1 MHTVPALPSTSVDFL
16 SPVTRNDRRQKTA
29 KPRHI
34 LVVDSH
40 DPAWI
45 SSPSACPSN
54 DWNIVWVSNA
64 VEAYHAAARQ
74 PLDLAIVSSELPSE
88 SGWLVAAKLKFRIT
102 PPRIWLMASRFDR
115 KEAKFASEVGAERY
129 LSRENLPDCL
139 AIELSG
145 GDAFATSQNK
155 TARRSECGIDLV

>member
-1 MHTVPALPSTSVDFL
+1 MHMLPALPSTSVDFQSL
-16 SPVTRNDRRQKTA
+16 ASRDDRRLKAA

-34 LVVDSH
+34 LVVDPH
-40 DPAWI
+40 ALAWI
-45 SSPSACPSN
+45 SSPLACPSN

-64 VEAYHAAARQ
+64 VEAYHVATRQ
-74 PLDLAIVSSELPSE
+74 PVDLAIVASELASE
-88 SGWLVAAKLKFRIT
+88 SGWLVAAKLKLRIT

-129 LSRENLPDCL
+129 LSREDLPDCL

-155 TARRSECGIDLV
+155 TTKKSECGIDLV